1 MTARLITRGL
11 LETDAT
17 TVMVAY
23 LTADGDVHIARERSV
38 QLTGH
43 APALPAGPLWIH
55 EKSRGLYAELT
66 RGPCQEL
73 DARFVAYVSLQD
85 GRVWFRPEENFM
97 DGRFTRASIQAV
109 QAHLN

>member
-11 LETDAT
+11 LETDAS
-17 TVMVAY
+17 TVMIAY
-23 LTADGDVHIARERSV
+23 LTAGGDVHVAPERSV
-38 QLTGH
+38 HLTGH
-43 APALPAGPLWIH
+43 APAHPAGPLWTH
-55 EKSRGLYAELT
+55 QRSQGLYAELT

-73 DARFVAYVSLQD
+73 DARFVVYVSLRD
-85 GRVWFRPEENFM
+85 GRVWFRPEEQFM